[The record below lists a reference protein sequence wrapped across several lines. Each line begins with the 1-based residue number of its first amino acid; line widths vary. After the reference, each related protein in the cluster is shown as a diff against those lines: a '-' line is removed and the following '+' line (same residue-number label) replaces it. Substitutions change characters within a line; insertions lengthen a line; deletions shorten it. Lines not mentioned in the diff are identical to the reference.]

1 MARIVSSVSLLS
13 SDTPAHRLAS
23 ANGRPY
29 SIAPIRQNRILYEP
43 APIV

>member
-1 MARIVSSVSLLS
+1 LLAIVLMRRR
-13 SDTPAHRLAS
+13 RLAS
-23 ANGRPY
+23 GNGRPY